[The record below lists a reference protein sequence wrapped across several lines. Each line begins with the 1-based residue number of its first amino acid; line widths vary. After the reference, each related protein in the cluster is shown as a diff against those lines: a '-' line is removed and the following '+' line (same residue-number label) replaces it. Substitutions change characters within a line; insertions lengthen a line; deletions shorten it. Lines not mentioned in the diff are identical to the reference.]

1 MHKLMPTLIAG
12 ALLAGCV
19 SETPVADANW
29 RKSVENMNQ
38 AQTYDAAAASNPPVL
53 APEVGDGER
62 IKNAIDEY
70 RKDVAKGTADAKQS
84 VVFEV
89 GSN

>member
-12 ALLAGCV
+12 VLLAGCV

-70 RKDVAKGTADAKQS
+70 RKDVAKGTARRQAIGRIRSRQ
-84 VVFEV
+84 
-89 GSN
+89 